1 MKEEQIHFV
10 AGNRKREIYDGTVFV
25 NNAPFSGRVSLVL
38 KVVGTPWAHASVPLQ
53 L

>member
-1 MKEEQIHFV
+1 MKEEQIHLV
-10 AGNRKREIYDGTVFV
+10 AGKPKCEIYDGTVFV

-38 KVVGTPWAHASVPLQ
+38 KVACSPWAQASVIL